1 MDHAAVSIA
10 ADALAGV
17 RLFAGLT
24 DDDRAA
30 LAAAMELR
38 CYADGDA
45 VMVQNDRGDGLHI
58 VSSGIVRV
66 GRRLPGGGF
75 ADTARLAAGSLVGE
89 MALVGRGGERHA
101 TVLADGPVATLFLPA
116 QVFRAALAQLR
127 PDSLAMQRALGTE
140 LASRVL
146 AKTGDIAATLAA
158 LPNSFTPRRAP
169 RQRCAAAEAGF
180 DPSGFIAKMPFGA
193 ALEAQQRAALLASG
207 RIQQVASG
215 ARLERS
221 RVWLI
226 ARGALR
232 SDLPLPGGD
241 FQIEVLGPGRLAGVA
256 MLLAGSATGGA
267 LTATEAS
274 LLVGWEDAT
283 LRGLLARD
291 DALAMALGA
300 LINADLVT
308 SLDALDGVEA
318 RIAAMQRAAASEV

>member
-1 MDHAAVSIA
+1 MAAGT
-10 ADALAGV
+10 LAEV
-17 RLFAGLT
+17 PLFAALT
-24 DDDRAA
+24 DDDRAT
-30 LAAAMELR
+30 LAGTMER
-38 CYADGDA
+38 RRYADGDA
-45 VMVQNDRGDGLHI
+45 LMVQNDRGDGLHI

-75 ADTARLAAGSLVGE
+75 ADTARLEKGSLVGE
-89 MALVGRGGERHA
+89 MALVGRGGVRHA
-101 TVLADGPVATLFLPA
+101 TVLAEGTVETLFLPA
-116 QVFRAALAQLR
+116 QAFRAALTQLR
-127 PDSLAMQRALGTE
+127 PASLAMQRALGAE
-140 LASRVL
+140 LAVRVM

-158 LPNSFTPRRAP
+158 LPNSFTPRREP
-169 RQRCAAAEAGF
+169 RQPCASAEAAF
-180 DPSGFIAKMPFGA
+180 DPAGFIAKMPLGA
-193 ALEAQQRAALLASG
+193 ALDALQRAALLAAG
-207 RIQQVASG
+207 RTQQVARG
-215 ARLERS
+215 DRLDRDS
-221 RVWLI
+221 VWLV

-274 LLVGWEDAT
+274 LLVGWEDAA